1 MERRLIASHH
11 LPDIEILVAGHHGS
25 KSSTGLELL
34 MALRPEAVA
43 VSVGQNAYGHPS
55 PEMLDRAVRA
65 GCRIFGPINPEPW
78 CSEGK
83 ETMARQTTSAAPLQ
97 ALKQAIQEGSP
108 KPCYIFWGEETYLL
122 QHYLE
127 LLEKTDRPGDRGI

>member
-1 MERRLIASHH
+1 MSRNLERRLIASHH

-55 PEMLDRAVRA
+55 PEVV
-65 GCRIFGPINPEPW
+65 
-78 CSEGK
+78 K
-83 ETMARQTTSAAPLQ
+83 
-97 ALKQAIQEGSP
+97 ALKEQGARIWDTRERGAVMVWTDGRTMDIS
-108 KPCYIFWGEETYLL
+108 GYLDSR
-122 QHYLE
+122 
-127 LLEKTDRPGDRGI
+127 KGI